1 MALGISKEGF
11 WIRAGPTQK
20 INGWKGILPAK
31 SASSMLHSEHKSCAL
46 CPVKWNMK
54 GCKTSTRKHT
64 NTQTH
69 TLSHM
74 RTHTEADFSLQFVFT
89 DYAVFF

>member
-1 MALGISKEGF
+1 MVLGISKEGF

-54 GCKTSTRKHT
+54 GCKTSTHKHT
-64 NTQTH
+64 NTH
-69 TLSHM
+69 TL
-74 RTHTEADFSLQFVFT
+74 THAYT
-89 DYAVFF
+89 Y